1 MKMFIVVLSV
11 LLLSGIAVAQKAPA
25 TKPVTPPATQIAKP
39 EATKPVPQLT
49 DEEKTQILFLQRNI
63 AEATVN
69 IATIQKQQSDFQ
81 NQLGALATQIQKRL
95 GPNFTVNRDTLVVTE
110 VPSAIT
116 PEKK

>member
-1 MKMFIVVLSV
+1 MKIITAVLSI
-11 LLLSGIAVAQKAPA
+11 LLLSSVAVAQKTPD
-25 TKPVTPPATQIAKP
+25 TKPITPPATQIAKP

-69 IATIQKQQSDFQ
+69 IAAVQKQQSDFQ

-110 VPSAIT
+110 VPSATT

>member
-1 MKMFIVVLSV
+1 MKIFAIVFSALM
-11 LLLSGIAVAQKAPA
+11 LSGVVGAQKAPD
-25 TKPVTPPATQIAKP
+25 TKPVVPSAITAPVPKSEPA
-39 EATKPVPQLT
+39 KPVPQLT

-81 NQLGALATQIQKRL
+81 AQLGVLAASIQKRL

-110 VPSAIT
+110 VPPA